1 VHELFE
7 EQVLKT
13 PEAIAVVYEGEP
25 LTYGQLNGR
34 ANQLAR
40 YLRDQGVGPD
50 QLVGLCVE
58 RGVEMVVGLLG
69 ILKAGGAYVPLDPN
83 YPQERLAYLL
93 QDASPRVLL
102 TQERLR
108 DRLMHSGMQAITLD
122 SQWPQIA
129 TQSDTNLP
137 AQALGLS
144 SENLAYV
151 IYTSGSTGKPKGA
164 MNEHGGVVNRLHW
177 MQERYALGPE
187 DRVLQKTPF
196 SFDVSVWEFF
206 WPLLNGARLIVA
218 RPQGHQDGLYLR
230 DLIEEAEVTRL
241 HFVPSMLRSF
251 LDQYEPGR
259 CASVRQIVCSG
270 EELSGELERQ
280 CLQSLPQARL
290 SNLYGPTEAAID
302 VTAWECGQH
311 GPGSRVPIGRPISN
325 TQIYILDEGQQPVPI
340 GVTGEVY
347 IGGVGVGRGYW
358 KRPQLTAERF
368 IRDPFRTAADARMY
382 RTGDLGRWRADG
394 NIEYLGRND
403 SQVKL
408 RGFRIELGEIESQLT
423 RHARVREA
431 VVLARQGA
439 PGVAA
444 EKRLV
449 AYVTVREPSG
459 SPELGVLSVEEL
471 RSHLLGVLP
480 EYMVPSAFV
489 VLESLPLTPNGKL
502 DRRALPAPDQEA
514 YVRREYEAPQGETE
528 VALAGIWQELL
539 GVERV
544 GRQDNFFELGG
555 HSLLVTQLIAR
566 IREIFLL
573 DIPLVTVFTAPS
585 ISALGEAIF
594 SIQLSQ
600 FEPEDI
606 ARVAAEIDYVSEA
619 EIHEPAKDIDV

>member
-1 VHELFE
+1 
-7 EQVLKT
+7 
-13 PEAIAVVYEGEP
+13 
-25 LTYGQLNGR
+25 LNR
-34 ANQLAR
+34 A
-40 YLRDQGVGPD
+40 
-50 QLVGLCVE
+50 E
-58 RGVEMVVGLLG
+58 
-69 ILKAGGAYVPLDPN
+69 
-83 YPQERLAYLL
+83 
-93 QDASPRVLL
+93 
-102 TQERLR
+102 
-108 DRLMHSGMQAITLD
+108 
-122 SQWPQIA
+122 
-129 TQSDTNLP
+129 
-137 AQALGLS
+137 
-144 SENLAYV
+144 
-151 IYTSGSTGKPKGA
+151 
-164 MNEHGGVVNRLHW
+164 
-177 MQERYALGPE
+177 
-187 DRVLQKTPF
+187 
-196 SFDVSVWEFF
+196 
-206 WPLLNGARLIVA
+206 
-218 RPQGHQDGLYLR
+218 
-230 DLIEEAEVTRL
+230 
-241 HFVPSMLRSF
+241 
-251 LDQYEPGR
+251 
-259 CASVRQIVCSG
+259 
-270 EELSGELERQ
+270 
-280 CLQSLPQARL
+280 
-290 SNLYGPTEAAID
+290 
-302 VTAWECGQH
+302 
-311 GPGSRVPIGRPISN
+311 
-325 TQIYILDEGQQPVPI
+325 
-340 GVTGEVY
+340 
-347 IGGVGVGRGYW
+347 
-358 KRPQLTAERF
+358 LTAERF
-368 IRDPFRTAADARMY
+368 VKDPFRTAADARMY

-431 VVLARQGA
+431 VVLAREGA

-449 AYVTVREPSG
+449 AYLTVREPSG
-459 SPELGVLSVEEL
+459 SPELGALSAEEL